1 MGGAPWLPPHDL
13 PRKPKPTARHR
24 GQNRVAPGP
33 SGLELGPATSHS
45 RPSVGQRKSQ
55 AWRESRGGRGT
66 QPFCK
71 LPAEGHGHRESRP
84 SGDFQRSPVR
94 AFFPW
99 IYREETRFHLA
110 FSKQIHTSG
119 DIQGFSQREGWIVTA
134 SFLWLAKHQLNV
146 FRSCILFSAHPC
158 SFQANLRVGFPNRFL
173 LRFPRINSL
182 ALNLF
187 LYTFLKLE
195 LLNRE
200 IFSRANTLSL
210 SFSGF

>member
-13 PRKPKPTARHR
+13 PRKPKATARHR
-24 GQNRVAPGP
+24 GPNRVAPGP
-33 SGLELGPATSHS
+33 SGLELGPATSHP

-71 LPAEGHGHRESRP
+71 LPAEGHGHREGRP

-99 IYREETRFHLA
+99 IYREETRFHSA
-110 FSKQIHTSG
+110 FSKQIHTLG

-134 SFLWLAKHQLNV
+134 SFLWSAKHQLNV
-146 FRSCILFSAHPC
+146 FRSCILFSAT
-158 SFQANLRVGFPNRFL
+158 SMF
-173 LRFPRINSL
+173 I
-182 ALNLF
+182 
-187 LYTFLKLE
+187 
-195 LLNRE
+195 
-200 IFSRANTLSL
+200 
-210 SFSGF
+210 SG